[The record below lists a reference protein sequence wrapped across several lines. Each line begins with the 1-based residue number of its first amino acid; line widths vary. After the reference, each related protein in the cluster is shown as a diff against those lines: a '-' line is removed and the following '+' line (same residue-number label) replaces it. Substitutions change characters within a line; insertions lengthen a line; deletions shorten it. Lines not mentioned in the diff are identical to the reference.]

1 MRLVGPTNK
10 QLPDVSSGSVNES
23 RLWRP
28 AGRRA
33 ALGIP
38 WRTLTVAP
46 SVGCLQPYVIE
57 QTIGVGSEA
66 FAPSEGGD

>member
-10 QLPDVSSGSVNES
+10 QLPEVSSGSVNES

-33 ALGIP
+33 ALGVLANP
-38 WRTLTVAP
+38 NRSAQRRLPAT
-46 SVGCLQPYVIE
+46 YVIE